1 MATMVGVFSERFF
14 AAKRTSMVVEAFDQ
28 DEKKASGRKTD
39 IAEDLIE
46 LSPLANLGM
55 AIDSFKRESADGAR
69 MELSLSYSGA
79 SGGAGSGDPQLER
92 DLDLMLR
99 LIARDE
105 KDLERLRSQFRD
117 LFDLVRGGG
126 SGSAPEGA
134 QVVAGKAGSNRT
146 VAVRTSSGQE
156 VALPSAV
163 VDGEVDSRKLSWTA
177 DIETIRELS
186 ISVEKVQSRLEIR
199 AARMRKI
206 DPLVLDLDG
215 NGYELTEA
223 GEGASFDIDGDGTTD
238 RTGWVAG
245 GDALLALDR
254 NGNGTID
261 NGKELFGDQNGAAN
275 GFLELAKYD
284 QNGDQKID
292 KNDNVYKALK
302 LYRDLNGDGTIQKGE
317 VSTLSQ
323 MGIAA
328 IELRFI
334 RSLGETKGNSLLLE
348 ASFRRED
355 GTTGR
360 IGDFQFGYRNG
371 GRDPEGR

>member
-1 MATMVGVFSERFF
+1 MATVVGVFPERFF

-28 DEKKASGRKTD
+28 DEKKSSTRKTD

-55 AIDSFKRESADGAR
+55 AIDQFKREGTEGAR
-69 MELSLSYSGA
+69 MELSLSYTGT
-79 SGGAGSGDPQLER
+79 SGGPGSGEPQLER

-99 LIARDE
+99 LVARDE

-117 LFDLVRGGG
+117 LFDLVRGKGTDPG
-126 SGSAPEGA
+126 TSSARIA
-134 QVVAGKAGSNRT
+134 AGETATART
-146 VAVRTSSGQE
+146 AAVRTSGGHE
-156 VALPSAV
+156 AALPSALA
-163 VDGEVDSRKLSWTA
+163 DGEIDFRKLSWTA

-186 ISVEKVQSRLEIR
+186 ISLEKAESRLEIR
-199 AARMRKI
+199 AARIRKI

-215 NGYELTEA
+215 DGYELSQA

-245 GDALLALDR
+245 DDALLALDR

-275 GFLELAKYD
+275 GFLELAKHD

-292 KNDNVYKALK
+292 KKDSVYKALK

-317 VSTLSQ
+317 ISSLSQ

-328 IELRFI
+328 LELRFM
-334 RSLGETKGNSLLLE
+334 RSLGETKGNTLLLE
-348 ASFRRED
+348 ATFRRED

-360 IGDFQFGYRNG
+360 IGDFQFGYRSG
-371 GRDPEGR
+371 DDAPAGR